1 MLNGNDIRKGDK
13 VICVNGDMSFVGTVD
28 YWEQVAFPTTSSCY
42 FLYVRSAAHGMRT
55 LTFLGE
61 GFLDLDRCVGL
72 KVFKLPDLQ
81 ALLYKDIL
89 YKEEP
94 CRVVYTSTDL
104 DNDKIPLMSVC
115 PIRCVTG
122 GTYGIKTSERI
133 AIFPKDF
140 GDVVADNNSVQE
152 TKKHILC
159 RDFRTRFEKLML
171 VVTNDKDFR
180 FPDPM
185 QPLTINTDISAGSL
199 VIVDDE
205 RGRVLGQV
213 IHNGDIISVRHLSK
227 PRVSRYAKGTGAA
240 NILVIPTTLSI
251 GSCLWYDGHPAF
263 VYDIPDTITED
274 CLFSITVV
282 PNEKWTTD
290 VTIDINSIRNCVF
303 IGREINDIMNAEDM
317 IKYLNKRFGYIDTDN
332 VKLKGTMD
340 VHGFTWNTT
349 AKFEDNN
356 FAARVDNY
364 RTKGLKDTTIAS
376 IEGLSTVDFRKKLAE
391 ARIKES
397 SKTSGR
403 YPWGQEN
410 DNRITLVTD
419 GVKVVKARCGWI
431 IATARCHDDDT
442 FDFFTGAKIALER
455 LEAKVKKAQEEA
467 AFEQARK
474 AWKDKLTDEERKY
487 LKSFIDESKNK

>member
-1 MLNGNDIRKGDK
+1 MLNGNDLRNGDK
-13 VICVNGDMSFVGTVD
+13 VVCVNGDMSFVGTVD
-28 YWEQVAFPTTSSCY
+28 CWEQSVCPSTMPAIFLILHSAVYGKKTLAFMVTEFS
-42 FLYVRSAAHGMRT
+42 
-55 LTFLGE
+55 
-61 GFLDLDRCVGL
+61 DLEHCVGL

-94 CRVVYTSTDL
+94 CRVVYISTDL

-115 PIRCVTG
+115 PIHCVTG
-122 GTYGIKTSERI
+122 GMHGIKTSKRI
-133 AIFPKDF
+133 DIFPKDF
-140 GDVVADNNSVQE
+140 GDVVIDKNSVQE
-152 TKKHILC
+152 TKKRILLQ
-159 RDFRTRFEKLML
+159 DFRTRFEKLML
-171 VVTNDKDFR
+171 IVTNDKDFR

-185 QPLTINTDISAGSL
+185 QRLTIDTDISDGAL
-199 VIVDDE
+199 VIIDDE

-213 IHNGDIISVRHLSK
+213 ISNSKIISVRHLSK
-227 PRVSRYAKGTGAA
+227 SRVSRHAKGTVTT
-240 NILVIPTTLSI
+240 NVLVIPTTLNT

-274 CLFSITVV
+274 CLFNITVLYGT
-282 PNEKWTTD
+282 WTDD
-290 VTIDINSIRNCVF
+290 VAIDINNVRKCVF
-303 IGREINDIMNAEDM
+303 IGREINNIMNAEDM

-332 VKLKGTMD
+332 VKFKGTMD

-349 AKFEDNN
+349 AKFEDNI
-356 FAARVDNY
+356 FATRVDNY
-364 RTKGLKDTTIAS
+364 RSKGLKDTTIAS
-376 IEGLSTVDFRKKLAE
+376 IEGLSTVEFRKKLAE
-391 ARIKES
+391 ARFKES

-403 YPWGQEN
+403 YPCGQEN

-419 GVKVVKARCGWI
+419 GVKVVNARCGWI
-431 IATARCHDDDT
+431 TATARCHDDDT

-455 LEAKVKKAQEEA
+455 LEAEVKKAQEEA

-487 LKSFIDESKNK
+487 FKSFIDEAKNK

>member
-1 MLNGNDIRKGDK
+1 MLNGN
-13 VICVNGDMSFVGTVD
+13 
-28 YWEQVAFPTTSSCY
+28 
-42 FLYVRSAAHGMRT
+42 
-55 LTFLGE
+55 
-61 GFLDLDRCVGL
+61 
-72 KVFKLPDLQ
+72 DLQ

-104 DNDKIPLMSVC
+104 DNDKIPLMTVC
-115 PIRCVTG
+115 PIHCVTG
-122 GTYGIKTSERI
+122 GTYGIKTSKRI
-133 AIFPKDF
+133 DIFPKDF
-140 GDVVADNNSVQE
+140 GDVVIDKNSVQE
-152 TKKHILC
+152 TKKRILC
-159 RDFRTRFEKLML
+159 QDFRTRFENIML

-185 QPLTINTDISAGSL
+185 QPLTIDTDISAGSL

-240 NILVIPTTLSI
+240 NILVIPTTLNT

-263 VYDIPDTITED
+263 VYDIPDKITED
-274 CLFSITVV
+274 CLFCITVLY
-282 PNEKWTTD
+282 KAWTDD
-290 VTIDINSIRNCVF
+290 VAIDITNVRKCVF
-303 IGREINDIMNAEDM
+303 IGKEINKNM

-364 RTKGLKDTTIAS
+364 RSKGLKDTVIAS
-376 IEGLSTVDFRKKLAE
+376 IEGLSTVEFRKKLAE
-391 ARIKES
+391 ARLKES

-403 YPWGQEN
+403 YPWGQNVPEN
-410 DNRITLVTD
+410 NKITLLTD

-431 IATARCHDDDT
+431 TATARCHDDDT

-455 LEAKVKKAQEEA
+455 LEAKVKKAQEDA

>member
-1 MLNGNDIRKGDK
+1 MLNDNDLRKGDK
-13 VICVNGDMSFVGTVD
+13 VICVNGNMSFVGTVD

-42 FLYVRSAAHGMRT
+42 FLHVRSAAHGMRT
-55 LTFLGE
+55 FTFLGE
-61 GFLDLDRCVGL
+61 GFLDLERCVGL

-94 CRVVYTSTDL
+94 CRVVYISTDL

-115 PIRCVTG
+115 PIHCVTG
-122 GTYGIKTSERI
+122 GMYGIKTSKRI
-133 AIFPKDF
+133 DIFPKDF
-140 GDVVADNNSVQE
+140 GDVVIDKNSVPE
-152 TKKHILC
+152 TKKRILC
-159 RDFRTRFEKLML
+159 QNFRTRFEKLML
-171 VVTNDKDFR
+171 IVTNDKDFR

-185 QPLTINTDISAGSL
+185 QPLTINTDISGGSL
-199 VIVDDE
+199 VVVDDE
-205 RGRVLGQV
+205 HGRVLGQV
-213 IHNGDIISVRHLSK
+213 ISNSKIVSVRHLSK

-240 NILVIPTTLSI
+240 NILTIPTTLNT

-263 VYDIPDTITED
+263 VYDVPDKITED
-274 CLFSITVV
+274 CLFNITVLY
-282 PNEKWTTD
+282 KTWTDD
-290 VTIDINSIRNCVF
+290 VAIDINNVRKCVF
-303 IGREINDIMNAEDM
+303 IGREINDIMNTEDM
-317 IKYLNKRFGYIDTDN
+317 IKYLNKRFGYNDTDN

-340 VHGFTWNTT
+340 VHGFTWNTS

-364 RTKGLKDTTIAS
+364 RSKGFKDDAIAA

-391 ARIKES
+391 ARLKNG

-410 DNRITLVTD
+410 NRITLVTD

-431 IATARCHDDDT
+431 TATAKCHDDDT

-467 AFEQARK
+467 AFEQARN
-474 AWKDKLTDEERKY
+474 AWKNKLTDEERKY
-487 LKSFIDESKNK
+487 FKSFIDEAKNK